1 VTLPPGAASVEP
13 DEFRRALRLRPEGV
27 TIVTASDE
35 FGHLLGLTASSCT
48 SVSLDPPLLLVCILN
63 RSPLLGPMSAGAHFT
78 VHLLS
83 ARQEQLAK
91 HFATRMIDKFD
102 GMGLKFRI
110 TASGCPRLE
119 GALAAIECSPHEL
132 FPGGDHTI
140 VVGRVVDICLDKE
153 CDAGLL
159 TFDGRLQ
166 SLRVSTKLELG
177 TQGEERGTQ
186 ESHRRRKRVI
196 TTSGEKK

>member
-1 VTLPPGAASVEP
+1 VTPQAGTPSVEP
-13 DEFRRALRLRPEGV
+13 DEFRNALRLRPEGV

-63 RSPLLGPMSAGAHFT
+63 RSPLLGPLRAGAHFT

-83 ARQEQLAK
+83 ARQERLAK

-102 GMGLKFRI
+102 TVGLKFRI
-110 TASGCPRLE
+110 TGSGCPRLE
-119 GALAAIECSPHEL
+119 GALAAIECSPHDL

-140 VVGRVVDICLDKE
+140 VVGRVVDICLDEE

-159 TFDGRLQ
+159 TFGGRLQ
-166 SLRVSTKLELG
+166 ALRVSRKQAATVA
-177 TQGEERGTQ
+177 GEGRGSHA
-186 ESHRRRKRVI
+186 SHRRK
-196 TTSGEKK
+196 TG